1 VATGYHEGRDYQELN
16 GVKINQFR
24 VQGNSVKG
32 ITGEVEQYRSFLQ
45 SALREYD
52 LVLNYAAQIWTTDLM
67 FDLLPSMHAATVL
80 VPCGFSGLRRFPYSL
95 MYRRYYA
102 NLPKYLELYDHV
114 IYHSAGYQD
123 KQYGDEHGVESWSV
137 IPNAIDETEFDAPRA
152 RTGEQDSFRRRFGI
166 SEDYMVLCVSNHN
179 VDKGH
184 QFVIDAFKRLNRSD
198 ATLVVIG
205 EPVTSRLKSCFDRC
219 VRSAQ
224 RIPRVRMLS
233 GVSRE
238 DVVRAYLESD
248 LFVMGSKIECSPI
261 TILEAMASGTP
272 FISTPVGCVGDYED
286 GIIVRT
292 SQEMAE
298 RMNELLDDKAR
309 RDSIADSLRR
319 QCLSYNVW
327 SKVVL
332 QYEAL
337 FERLVQ
343 EKRKASS

>member
-1 VATGYHEGRDYQELN
+1 M
-16 GVKINQFR
+16 
-24 VQGNSVKG
+24 
-32 ITGEVEQYRSFLQ
+32 
-45 SALREYD
+45 
-52 LVLNYAAQIWTTDLM
+52 LNYAAQIWTTDLM
-67 FDLLPSMHAATVL
+67 FDLLRPCTPPLYSCLAGFPGCADSHTPS
-80 VPCGFSGLRRFPYSL
+80 
-95 MYRRYYA
+95 YRRYYA

-123 KQYGDEHGVESWSV
+123 KRGDEHGVESWSV